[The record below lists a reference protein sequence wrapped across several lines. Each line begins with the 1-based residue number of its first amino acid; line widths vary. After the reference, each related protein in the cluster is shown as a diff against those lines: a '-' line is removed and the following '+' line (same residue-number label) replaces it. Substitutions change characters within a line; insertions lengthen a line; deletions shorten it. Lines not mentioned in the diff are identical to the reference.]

1 MSITIEELS
10 KQVEGLKDELNFH
23 LLNSM
28 LFSAFIRT
36 VIDYFVKT
44 PEETVVFT
52 NLFETNLKLIEK
64 DFINESQSAQPTKTE

>member
-1 MSITIEELS
+1 MSITVEELS
-10 KQVEGLKDELNFH
+10 KQVDGLKEELNFH

-28 LFSAFIRT
+28 LFSAFTRT

-52 NLFETNLKLIEK
+52 NLFEANLKILER
-64 DFINESQSAQPTKTE
+64 DFYESQSEQPAKTE